1 MIEKRN
7 KMMFRSSVLAAVL
20 FAFLMSSMFNND
32 PVNKEKEKVILEGL
46 MKFLDIVHFDP
57 KVINDEFSEE
67 VFDDYIHDLDIG
79 KRFITQEDIDQLDPY
94 RLLIDDQVRIKDLE
108 FFDKSDE
115 MMDMVVDRAER
126 IFNEVID
133 MNFDYSK
140 DENMVIDTDEKPY
153 ATNDA
158 ELKDYWR
165 KSIKYDILSRFQ
177 RKMNDQEK
185 LEDKSKAKSEVE
197 LMAEARKQSKKSYS
211 DWFKRLNKQRR
222 SDRYETF
229 LNSIANYFDPHTDYF
244 SPKDKQDFDIT
255 MGGKLIGIGARL
267 TEQDDYTKVA
277 SIVPGGPAYKGKEL
291 GVDDLI
297 TKVKQEDEEA
307 VDVVGMRLDDVVQMI
322 RGEEGTKVTL
332 SIRKPD
338 GSEKDITIKR
348 EEVIIDESFARSLI
362 LDLPGTIGNIGYIK
376 LPKFYSSFEKEDGNS
391 CAEDV
396 AIELEK
402 LKSKNVNGVILDLRN
417 NSGGSLQD
425 VVTMSGLFIEEGP
438 IVQVKPKGRSPYVHK
453 DNDSK
458 VQYDG
463 PLIVMVN
470 EFSASASE
478 ILAAALQDY
487 GRAIIVGSPSTF
499 GKGTVQR
506 FYDLDRA
513 YSGNQFKP
521 LGELKVTVQKFYRVN
536 GGSTQ
541 LKGVESDIVLPD
553 NFYYLDTGEKDY
565 DNAMAWSEIDP
576 VPYNQN
582 VVELNRIADVKA
594 KSQVR
599 IENSEKFKTVLEN
612 AKRLKEN
619 SETRE
624 ISLNKAKYLAMMAKR
639 KKEAEKYDDIF
650 DKKIEGF
657 AVLNLEDDLPYIE
670 MDESRKIRNEEWI
683 KDVSKDFYLQET
695 LSILRDMIDLEESF
709 ATIEERINKIKP

>member
-1 MIEKRN
+1 
-7 KMMFRSSVLAAVL
+7 MFRSSVLAAVL

>member
-1 MIEKRN
+1 
-7 KMMFRSSVLAAVL
+7 MMFRSSVLAAVL

-32 PVNKEKEKVILEGL
+32 PINKEKEKVILEGL

-57 KVINDEFSEE
+57 QVINDEFSQK

-79 KRFITQEDIDQLDPY
+79 KRFITQAEIDQLEPY

-108 FFDKSDE
+108 FFDKSAE
-115 MMDMVVDRAER
+115 MMDMVVDRAEI
-126 IFNEVID
+126 IFNEVIEMD
-133 MNFDYSK
+133 FDYSK
-140 DENMVIDTDEKPY
+140 DEKIIIDTDEKPH

-185 LEDKSKAKSEVE
+185 LEDESKAKTESE
-197 LMAEARKQSKKSYS
+197 LMAEAKKQSKKSFS

-297 TKVKQEDEEA
+297 TKVKQEDQEP

-470 EFSASASE
+470 NFSASASE

-487 GRAIIVGSPSTF
+487 GRAIIVGSTSTF

-521 LGELKVTVQKFYRVN
+521 LGELKVTVQKFYRVD

-565 DNAMAWSEIDP
+565 ENAMAWSEIES
-576 VPYNQN
+576 VPFNQN

-599 IENSEKFKTVLEN
+599 IENNEKFKTVLEN

-619 SETRE
+619 SETKE
-624 ISLNKAKYLAMMAKR
+624 ISLNKDQYIAMMKER

-650 DKKIEGF
+650 DKEIEGF
-657 AVLNLEDDLPYIE
+657 AVLNLDDDLPYIE

-695 LSILRDMIDLEESF
+695 LSILRDMIELEESF
-709 ATIEERINKIKP
+709 ATIEEKITKIKP